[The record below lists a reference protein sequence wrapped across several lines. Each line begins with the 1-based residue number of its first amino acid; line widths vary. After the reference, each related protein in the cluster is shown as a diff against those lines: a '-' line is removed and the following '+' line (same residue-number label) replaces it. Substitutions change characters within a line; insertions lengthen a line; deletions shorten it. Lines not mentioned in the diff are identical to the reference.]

1 MRKGLFYICLLL
13 VGVGLFAGCKSKKAV
28 VASFS
33 DLDGEWGV
41 VEMNGKTLNPEE
53 THQVLVFDVARQGL
67 SGNAGCNRLM
77 GKIEYNDAYKN
88 IIKFPQ
94 VATTRM
100 ACPDMNGER
109 ELLEALNKV
118 VRFEAQGEA
127 APVTEIAL
135 FGTQWLSRGVPRLY
149 NWVLIFETIT
159 ESCLKPNTRL
169 GDISQIIISGIEQ
182 II

>member
-67 SGNAGCNRLM
+67 L
-77 GKIEYNDAYKN
+77 
-88 IIKFPQ
+88 
-94 VATTRM
+94 
-100 ACPDMNGER
+100 
-109 ELLEALNKV
+109 
-118 VRFEAQGEA
+118 
-127 APVTEIAL
+127 
-135 FGTQWLSRGVPRLY
+135 
-149 NWVLIFETIT
+149 VLI
-159 ESCLKPNTRL
+159 
-169 GDISQIIISGIEQ
+169 ISYLNIMMLIKISLSSHR
-182 II
+182 

>member
-100 ACPDMNGER
+100 ACPDMSGER

-118 VRFEAQGEA
+118 Y
-127 APVTEIAL
+127 P
-135 FGTQWLSRGVPRLY
+135 
-149 NWVLIFETIT
+149 
-159 ESCLKPNTRL
+159 
-169 GDISQIIISGIEQ
+169 
-182 II
+182 

>member
-67 SGNAGCNRLM
+67 SGNAGCNRDR
-77 GKIEYNDAYKN
+77 K
-88 IIKFPQ
+88 
-94 VATTRM
+94 
-100 ACPDMNGER
+100 
-109 ELLEALNKV
+109 
-118 VRFEAQGEA
+118 
-127 APVTEIAL
+127 
-135 FGTQWLSRGVPRLY
+135 S
-149 NWVLIFETIT
+149 
-159 ESCLKPNTRL
+159 TRL
-169 GDISQIIISGIEQ
+169 NSSHPSSSRMPSSA
-182 II
+182 

>member
-1 MRKGLFYICLLL
+1 
-13 VGVGLFAGCKSKKAV
+13 
-28 VASFS
+28 
-33 DLDGEWGV
+33 
-41 VEMNGKTLNPEE
+41 
-53 THQVLVFDVARQGL
+53 
-67 SGNAGCNRLM
+67 M

-100 ACPDMNGER
+100 ACPDMSGER

-135 FGTQWLSRGVPRLY
+135 FGTNNDKVVGDQKAKIKSP
-149 NWVLIFETIT
+149 
-159 ESCLKPNTRL
+159 SCRDGARPSLQL
-169 GDISQIIISGIEQ
+169 GINI
-182 II
+182 

>member
-94 VATTRM
+94 VATT
-100 ACPDMNGER
+100 ER

-135 FGTQWLSRGVPRLY
+135 FGTNNDKLLVIKKQ
-149 NWVLIFETIT
+149 
-159 ESCLKPNTRL
+159 K
-169 GDISQIIISGIEQ
+169 
-182 II
+182 

>member
-67 SGNAGCNRLM
+67 SGRQPMPDVTWRHRFWEDIYDGECHRT
-77 GKIEYNDAYKN
+77 
-88 IIKFPQ
+88 IK
-94 VATTRM
+94 
-100 ACPDMNGER
+100 
-109 ELLEALNKV
+109 
-118 VRFEAQGEA
+118 
-127 APVTEIAL
+127 
-135 FGTQWLSRGVPRLY
+135 
-149 NWVLIFETIT
+149 
-159 ESCLKPNTRL
+159 
-169 GDISQIIISGIEQ
+169 
-182 II
+182 

>member
-77 GKIEYNDAYKN
+77 GKI
-88 IIKFPQ
+88 
-94 VATTRM
+94 
-100 ACPDMNGER
+100 
-109 ELLEALNKV
+109 
-118 VRFEAQGEA
+118 
-127 APVTEIAL
+127 
-135 FGTQWLSRGVPRLY
+135 GTQHRSWYSYRQGISKRRGQFPES
-149 NWVLIFETIT
+149 ET
-159 ESCLKPNTRL
+159 
-169 GDISQIIISGIEQ
+169 
-182 II
+182 

>member
-88 IIKFPQ
+88 IIIF
-94 VATTRM
+94 
-100 ACPDMNGER
+100 
-109 ELLEALNKV
+109 LLKPYT
-118 VRFEAQGEA
+118 VRFKTVQTKGKIAQQYA
-127 APVTEIAL
+127 I
-135 FGTQWLSRGVPRLY
+135 
-149 NWVLIFETIT
+149 
-159 ESCLKPNTRL
+159 
-169 GDISQIIISGIEQ
+169 
-182 II
+182 

>member
-1 MRKGLFYICLLL
+1 M
-13 VGVGLFAGCKSKKAV
+13 S
-28 VASFS
+28 
-33 DLDGEWGV
+33 
-41 VEMNGKTLNPEE
+41 
-53 THQVLVFDVARQGL
+53 
-67 SGNAGCNRLM
+67 
-77 GKIEYNDAYKN
+77 
-88 IIKFPQ
+88 
-94 VATTRM
+94 
-100 ACPDMNGER
+100 GER

-135 FGTQWLSRGVPRLY
+135 FGTNNDKRRGTPRLY

>member
-100 ACPDMNGER
+100 ACPDMSGER

-118 VRFEAQGEA
+118 VRFEAR
-127 APVTEIAL
+127 VLRREI
-135 FGTQWLSRGVPRLY
+135 SSVS
-149 NWVLIFETIT
+149 IFSMI
-159 ESCLKPNTRL
+159 R
-169 GDISQIIISGIEQ
+169 DQ
-182 II
+182 

>member
-53 THQVLVFDVARQGL
+53 THQVLVFDVARQG
-67 SGNAGCNRLM
+67 
-77 GKIEYNDAYKN
+77 IEYNDAYRN

-100 ACPDMNGER
+100 ACPDMSGER

-135 FGTQWLSRGVPRLY
+135 FGTNNDKLLVIKKQ
-149 NWVLIFETIT
+149 
-159 ESCLKPNTRL
+159 K
-169 GDISQIIISGIEQ
+169 
-182 II
+182 

>member
-67 SGNAGCNRLM
+67 SG
-77 GKIEYNDAYKN
+77 KIEYNDAYRN

-100 ACPDMNGER
+100 ACPDMSGER

-135 FGTQWLSRGVPRLY
+135 FGTNNDKLLVIKKQ
-149 NWVLIFETIT
+149 
-159 ESCLKPNTRL
+159 K
-169 GDISQIIISGIEQ
+169 
-182 II
+182 

>member
-33 DLDGEWGV
+33 DLDGEWGG

-77 GKIEYNDAYKN
+77 GKIEYNDAYRN

-94 VATTRM
+94 V
-100 ACPDMNGER
+100 
-109 ELLEALNKV
+109 
-118 VRFEAQGEA
+118 EA
-127 APVTEIAL
+127 APVSEIAL
-135 FGTQWLSRGVPRLY
+135 FGTNNDKLLVIKKQ
-149 NWVLIFETIT
+149 
-159 ESCLKPNTRL
+159 K
-169 GDISQIIISGIEQ
+169 
-182 II
+182 

>member
-67 SGNAGCNRLM
+67 SGNKMAKGIP
-77 GKIEYNDAYKN
+77 GK
-88 IIKFPQ
+88 P
-94 VATTRM
+94 
-100 ACPDMNGER
+100 P
-109 ELLEALNKV
+109 
-118 VRFEAQGEA
+118 
-127 APVTEIAL
+127 P
-135 FGTQWLSRGVPRLY
+135 VPRSIMLVPGR
-149 NWVLIFETIT
+149 NWIVLAM
-159 ESCLKPNTRL
+159 PNEWST
-169 GDISQIIISGIEQ
+169 
-182 II
+182 

>member
-53 THQVLVFDVARQGL
+53 THQVLVFDV
-67 SGNAGCNRLM
+67 

-100 ACPDMNGER
+100 ACPDMSGER

-135 FGTQWLSRGVPRLY
+135 FGTNNDKLLVIKKQ
-149 NWVLIFETIT
+149 
-159 ESCLKPNTRL
+159 K
-169 GDISQIIISGIEQ
+169 
-182 II
+182 

>member
-77 GKIEYNDAYKN
+77 GKIEYNDAYN
-88 IIKFPQ
+88 
-94 VATTRM
+94 
-100 ACPDMNGER
+100 
-109 ELLEALNKV
+109 
-118 VRFEAQGEA
+118 
-127 APVTEIAL
+127 
-135 FGTQWLSRGVPRLY
+135 
-149 NWVLIFETIT
+149 
-159 ESCLKPNTRL
+159 
-169 GDISQIIISGIEQ
+169 
-182 II
+182 

>member
-77 GKIEYNDAYKN
+77 GKIEYNDAYRN

-100 ACPDMNGER
+100 ACPDMSGER

-127 APVTEIAL
+127 APVTEISFVSGPIMTKL
-135 FGTQWLSRGVPRLY
+135 LVIKSKNKITQLVDAGPPSLQ
-149 NWVLIFETIT
+149 LQ
-159 ESCLKPNTRL
+159 L
-169 GDISQIIISGIEQ
+169 
-182 II
+182 